1 MTADDP
7 YVSQIR
13 TALRG
18 AIAADL
24 TGTVQTRRPP
34 RRRARRRIATALVA
48 AALVVPA
55 GALAIEALSPDQ
67 EVAAGLP
74 AGGVVFAGTEPT
86 CTTLR
91 EGIEYECALGKAPR
105 EETYEPGIIWTPPDT
120 PRAQAGHWR
129 GVVEVTVDAS
139 GHVNGGCRAED
150 PEGTSWRCFLGEESV
165 RQGLVGQAFLGKA
178 AGPLR
183 G

>member
-1 MTADDP
+1 MTAADP

-24 TGTVQTRRPP
+24 AGVPQARRQP
-34 RRRARRRIATALVA
+34 RRRPRTKIAVALVA
-48 AALVVPA
+48 AALAVPA
-55 GALAIEALSPDQ
+55 GALAIGALSPDQ
-67 EVAAGLP
+67 EVAADLP

-91 EGIEYECALGKAPR
+91 EGIEYDCTLGNPPK
-105 EETYEPGIIWTPPDT
+105 EEHYEPGIIWTPPDT

-129 GVVEVTVDAS
+129 GMTEVMVDAS

-150 PEGTSWRCFLGEESV
+150 PEGTRWRCFLGEEAV
-165 RQGLVGQAFLGKA
+165 RRHIVSQGFLGKP
-178 AGPLR
+178 AGPLH